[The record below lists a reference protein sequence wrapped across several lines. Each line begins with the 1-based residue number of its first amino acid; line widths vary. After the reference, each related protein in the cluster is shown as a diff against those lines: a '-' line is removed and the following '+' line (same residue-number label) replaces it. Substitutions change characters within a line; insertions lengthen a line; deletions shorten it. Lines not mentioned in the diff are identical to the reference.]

1 MKPLMKGLLPALLT
15 LALQPALAQ
24 TPPAPTEKKEAEE
37 QQKLEA
43 VTVTANRRLESA
55 QKVSAVVQSVGGDQ
69 LRKDGIFDLRQLQQA
84 IPGLSIANQEGN
96 VEIYIRGVGS
106 SNNTEL
112 GDPGAAPHI
121 DGVYIPRPRGLGG
134 LFFDLERVEVNKGP
148 QGTLYGRNAM
158 AGTLNIITAK
168 PRLGEFSGFAQAGVS
183 KRSGREA
190 EAALNVPLG
199 DSMAVRVAGMKSE
212 KDYGFQNATRQAIDS
227 GSFSN
232 PDSHAQRAATLKPAG
247 LEDNWAA
254 RVSWRWDLGNAI
266 RLSAMAD
273 TARES
278 GTGYPGANVHQAVTT
293 TGQRAET
300 LDLRKVVYRGTEGD
314 MRNQLDGLQ
323 LRADVDLG
331 EVALEAVL
339 SRRQV
344 DFYQRNAASESVHW
358 DGRDYSAIQYDNFS
372 SVYWASKSDSTVAEL
387 RLVSTDPTAS
397 LQWAAGLFHFKEDQQ
412 VGFLSVAD
420 RGYCCYSGTEFTMPD
435 TKAKAS
441 AAFVDGTLKL
451 SPEWRLFAGGR
462 VTHEEKSRFGI
473 GGNLALTLGA
483 ADFGCCVATRFGT
496 EGFVPAL
503 LNRPNFDLG
512 QVLTKQ
518 QIAQFLLQS
527 IGTPGARDTMIQ
539 QIGGIANGTAP
550 DGNCFLRPDINNGW
564 VSACPPGGGFSYA
577 NLGIPEQQRGSSK
590 ARFNDF
596 RIGLEHD
603 LARDRM
609 VYAKLGSGHKAGG
622 FNDSFQAVS
631 AIPEE
636 FAPEKLTVLEIGSRN
651 AFDVGGRRA
660 VLNASAFA
668 YRYDTQVFQDLTCIN
683 FNVTQNRC
691 DGYSLVNRNIG
702 DSSLHGLELEARLGL
717 PAGFNIDANLVWLR
731 TKIKSGEVADVRAQD
746 FDLGGQTPLIS
757 LVGNELPLASRLNL
771 SLRLQQ
777 QLALGNGRFDW
788 QILAN
793 YRSGYYLSQFNEDE
807 VVYLDNSRR
816 SALAAGFPDR
826 QPGFTTLNLGLGYSQ
841 GALRLEAWASN
852 LTNEQASQ
860 KAIIGANVNVRFLND
875 ARSYGVRGR
884 YSF

>member
-1 MKPLMKGLLPALLT
+1 MKPIKKGLLPTALSMLL

-24 TPPAPTEKKEAEE
+24 TPPEPKDKELEK
-37 QQKLEA
+37 LDT

-55 QKVSAVVQSVGGDQ
+55 QKVSGVVQSVSGEQ
-69 LRKDGIFDLRQLQQA
+69 LRKDGISDLRQLQQV

-168 PRLGEFSGFAQAGVS
+168 PKLGQFSGFGQLGIS
-183 KRSGREA
+183 NRSGREA

-199 DSMAVRVAGMKSE
+199 DSMAVRVAGMKLE
-212 KDYGFQNATRQAIDS
+212 KDYGFQNATRQAIES
-227 GSFSN
+227 GSFAN
-232 PDSHAQRAATLKPAG
+232 PDVHAQRAGTLKPAG

-254 RVSWRWDLGNAI
+254 RLSWRWDLGSALRI
-266 RLSAMAD
+266 SAMAD

-278 GTGYPGANVHQAVTT
+278 GSGYPGANVFEAVTR
-293 TGQRAET
+293 TGLRPEA

-314 MRNQLDGLQ
+314 MRNELNGLQ
-323 LRADVDLG
+323 LRADLDLG
-331 EVALEAVL
+331 DYALEAVL
-339 SRRQV
+339 GRREV
-344 DFYQRNAASESVHW
+344 NFYQRNASSESVHW
-358 DGRDYSAIQYDNFS
+358 EGRDYAAIQYDNFS
-372 SVYWASKSDSTVAEL
+372 TVYWASKSDSTVAEL
-387 RLVSTDPTAS
+387 RLLSTDPTAR
-397 LQWAAGLFHFKEDQQ
+397 LQWAAGLFHFSEDQQ

-435 TKAKAS
+435 TQGKAS
-441 AAFVDGTLKL
+441 AAFLDGTFKINKDL
-451 SPEWRLFAGGR
+451 RVFAGLR
-462 VTHEEKSRFGI
+462 ATREEKSRYGI

-483 ADFGCCVATRFGT
+483 AGDGCCVATRFGT

-518 QIAQFLLQS
+518 QMAQFLIQA
-527 IGTPGARDTMIQ
+527 IGTPGARDTVIP
-539 QIGGIANGTAP
+539 QIGGIADGTAP
-550 DGNCFLRPDINNGW
+550 NGNCFLRPDINNGW
-564 VSACPPGGGFSYA
+564 ISACPPGGGFSYA
-577 NLGIPEQQRGSSK
+577 NIGLPEQQQGASK
-590 ARFNDF
+590 ASFKDF
-596 RIGLEHD
+596 RIGVEHD
-603 LARDRM
+603 WSRDQM
-609 VYAKLGSGHKAGG
+609 VYAKLSSGHKAGG
-622 FNDSFQAVS
+622 FNDSFKAVS

-636 FAPEKLTVLEIGSRN
+636 FRPEKLTVLEIGSRS
-651 AFDVGGRRA
+651 AFDIAGRRA

-668 YRYDTQVFQDLTCIN
+668 YQYDTQVFQDLTCIN
-683 FNVTQNRC
+683 FNVPQNKC

-702 DSSLHGLELEARLGL
+702 DSSLHGLELEARVGL
-717 PAGFNIDANLVWLR
+717 PAGFNLDANLVWLK
-731 TKIKSGEVADVRAQD
+731 TKITSGEVADVRAQD
-746 FDLGGQTPLIS
+746 FNLGGQTPLIS

-777 QLALGNGRFDW
+777 QLALGSGRFDW
-788 QILAN
+788 QLLAN
-793 YRSGYYLSQFNEDE
+793 YRSGYFLSQFNEDE

-816 SALAAGFPDR
+816 TALAAGFPDR
-826 QPGFTTLNLGLGYSQ
+826 QEGFTTLNLGLGYSQ
-841 GALRLEAWASN
+841 GALRVEAWASN

-860 KAIIGANVNVRFLND
+860 KAIVGSSVNVRFLND
-875 ARSYGVRGR
+875 ARSYGLRGR